1 MTGKDKNPDPPSE
14 QSPTDTDQTHS
25 VNLQASLEL
34 PADFLEGS
42 LSGRLL
48 SNSSVFVTWHFHTGR
63 PYTVVDQLG
72 NLATGENNNSR
83 TRSQR
88 YANLRL
94 TRRFFS
100 TEKRRLSLFVEV
112 MNLFNDRNYKSSM
125 VNSTTGQPGVD
136 AYLLGELERTITGFT
151 VRPEA
156 VSVQAEAANSEL
168 SSDPAER
175 LALARRIAALKG

>member
-1 MTGKDKNPDPPSE
+1 
-14 QSPTDTDQTHS
+14 
-25 VNLQASLEL
+25 
-34 PADFLEGS
+34 
-42 LSGRLL
+42 
-48 SNSSVFVTWHFHTGR
+48 
-63 PYTVVDQLG
+63 
-72 NLATGENNNSR
+72 
-83 TRSQR
+83 
-88 YANLRL
+88 
-94 TRRFFS
+94 
-100 TEKRRLSLFVEV
+100 

-175 LALARRIAALKG
+175 LALAEIRDINGNGLVEYPETLALRLAALLAAMDNPLAYLRPREVRLGVRFDF